1 VVLAGY
7 APSEDLDMK
16 YWLLLTLSLLVG
28 CGEKAPPAEK
38 TDAAPKLVKALKVGA
53 GKTAGEAVFSGE
65 VRARI
70 ETAPGFRVGGKLI
83 TRLVDVGARVR
94 AGQPLARLD
103 ATDLQLAVAQA
114 EANHAL
120 ARAELERSQELRQRN
135 FISQAALDA
144 KQAAATSAETQLG
157 LARNQA
163 AYATLIA
170 DAPGVVSAVLAE
182 AGQVVAAGQPIFRIA
197 REGER
202 EVAIA
207 IPESRLAG
215 LTIGAAATV
224 ELWGGKTYRGRLRE
238 LAPAADAASRTYA
251 ARVTILDADA
261 EVMLGRTATVR
272 FAQPAQS
279 ELVVPLA
286 AILQLGDKPAV
297 WIIDGDGT
305 VSQRP
310 IEVVRY
316 DDQGAIVASGLQ
328 EGETIVAAGAF
339 KLAAGEKVRIAQP

>member
-1 VVLAGY
+1 
-7 APSEDLDMK
+7 MK
-16 YWLLLTLSLLVG
+16 YWLLLAFPLLVG
-28 CGEKAPPAEK
+28 CGEKTLPAET
-38 TDAAPKLVKALKVGA
+38 TDVVPKVVKALEVGA
-53 GKTAGEAVFSGE
+53 GETAGEAVFSGE

-70 ETAPGFRVGGKLI
+70 ETPLGFRIGGKLI
-83 TRLVDVGARVR
+83 ERRVDVGTRVV

-114 EANHAL
+114 EANRTFTA
-120 ARAELERSQELRQRN
+120 AELERSLELRQRN
-135 FISQAALDA
+135 FISQAVLDA
-144 KQAAATSAETQLG
+144 KRSAAAAAEAQAR
-157 LARNQA
+157 LAKNQA

-197 REGER
+197 RDGER

-215 LTIGAAATV
+215 LEIGAEATV
-224 ELWGGKTYRGRLRE
+224 ELWAGKTYRGRLRE
-238 LAPAADAASRTYA
+238 LSPAADGASRTYA

-261 EVMLGRTATVR
+261 EVVLGRTATVR
-272 FAQPAQS
+272 FAEAEKS

-286 AILQLGDKPAV
+286 AILQQGDKPAV
-297 WIIDGDGT
+297 WVVGTDGT

-310 IEVVRY
+310 IEVARY
-316 DDQGAIVASGLQ
+316 TDRGAIVASGLQ
-328 EGETIVAAGAF
+328 PGETIVAAGAF
-339 KLAAGEKVRIAQP
+339 KLAAGEKVRVVRP

>member
-1 VVLAGY
+1 
-7 APSEDLDMK
+7 MK
-16 YWLLLTLSLLVG
+16 YWPLLAFPLLVG
-28 CGEKAPPAEK
+28 CGEKAGPAEK
-38 TDAAPKLVKALKVGA
+38 ADAVPKLVKTLEVGA
-53 GKTAGEAVFSGE
+53 GETAREAVYSGE

-70 ETAPGFRVGGKLI
+70 ETPLGFRISGKLI

-94 AGQPLARLD
+94 VGQPLARLD
-103 ATDLQLAVAQA
+103 ATDLQLTVAQA

-120 ARAELERSQELRQRN
+120 AAADLARSQELRRRN

-144 KQAAATSAETQLG
+144 KQAAATAAEAQLR

-163 AYATLIA
+163 AYATLVA

-182 AGQVVAAGQPIFRIA
+182 PGQVVAAGQPIFRIA
-197 REGER
+197 RDGER

-224 ELWGGKTYRGRLRE
+224 ELWGGKRYQGRLRE
-238 LAPAADAASRTYA
+238 LAPAAEPMSRTYA
-251 ARVTILDADA
+251 ARVAILDVDA
-261 EVMLGRTATVR
+261 EVVLGRTATVR
-272 FAQPAQS
+272 FAQSAQS

-286 AILQLGDKPAV
+286 AILQQGDTPAV
-297 WIIDGDGT
+297 WVIGADGT

-310 IEVVRY
+310 IEVARY
-316 DDQGAIVASGLQ
+316 TDQGAVVASGLRP
-328 EGETIVAAGAF
+328 GETIVAAGAF
-339 KLAAGEKVRIAQP
+339 KLAAGEKVRVAKP